1 MVLVAIL
8 LLSPLSGRAAV
19 TVTDENGVVYDLVD
33 PNNQSD
39 NRVRVSAENAS
50 IFLNR
55 GVAVI
60 IPKTLTDHSTTAA
73 DTEKVF
79 EVVGIIANAFR
90 NTAITSLTI
99 EAEVPEIPG
108 YMCSG
113 CTALT
118 SVSCPS
124 TVTKIGGNAF
134 TDCGALTAV
143 STLESVTE
151 IQSNAFRNCVSLASV
166 SFSGNLLTIGS
177 GAFSGCTSI
186 ATADIPASVT
196 YLGSSAFQ
204 GCTALETVTFHEG
217 SLERIQQSCFEGC
230 TSLKA
235 PVFPPSLIQIDNMAF
250 KNCTSLGE
258 LTLPEAGKIYS
269 NAFEGAYITKI
280 NWPSRPFTYFAGTV
294 FKSVTGLTRVDI
306 PDVFPNHMIPNYTF
320 SACAE
325 LVTANILEG
334 TTTLGGYTFQDCGAL
349 ATISLPESLDEIMGY
364 AFQRCTN
371 LTGVDLPS
379 SMTLIR
385 QDAFTGC
392 SSLGDI
398 TIPADV
404 KLESGAFRG
413 STLTSVTWPEKP
425 VGTIENQP
433 FGTQNQVK
441 SMYFPSWMTRIPDN
455 ICGSWRGLESV
466 TIHDGVTSVGMN
478 AFSNCTAL
486 TSIDLGNT
494 LEVIEEQGLI
504 NCGMSE
510 IRLPGS
516 LREIRG
522 NAFMACNSLQSVEF
536 PEGLEV
542 LATNAFRQCQAL
554 ATAKFTGGPVEIGD
568 RTFYECPVLES
579 VYLPS
584 KLTNIGKEAFYNC
597 SKLKNLC
604 EPSGTDF
611 PSDLKVIGEYAF
623 RACTSLEKITLPPD
637 AHIGSGAFWNANL
650 SEIVF
655 PETACTFG
663 DNVFFYNTKIT
674 EITLPAWMTEIPAG
688 LCSSWTKLEK
698 VTLQGNVTAIGD
710 RAFLN
715 NYRLTGFPWPETL
728 VRIGNSAFSGCN
740 RGAPEYFGP
749 VTLYDGVVIGD
760 NAFQN
765 ASVTE
770 IIFMG
775 CAEIGNNSFM
785 SNQMIGKIA
794 FPDCMTDIPDGFCNG
809 WKNLTDVVLPSGLKS
824 IGKAAF
830 SECIRLKSIR
840 CLEDD
845 EETVFHLP
853 STIETVREEAFYGCR
868 ALTEV
873 NLPEKEVTY
882 GDSTYRGIF
891 EGCDGLTKVT
901 IPRAMTKVPEKGFFN
916 CRNLTGIVYTER
928 DGAPLEFGRWAF
940 CGCVGL
946 PEILFPETEIVL
958 NEQSFGT
965 CTAATRIVWPENHA
979 LKLGKQC
986 FVNCYGLTEVSIPDY
1001 ITEIPYGAF
1010 QSCTK
1015 LATLQLNGLE
1025 TLIDEAA
1032 FRSCAITDLSW
1043 AKEGRTPV
1051 IGELGRLAFQSN
1063 KFTELTIPASIKT
1076 IKESCFSNC
1085 QNLVT
1090 LRFEEGVTTLDG
1102 ESVFGYCTSLKEA
1115 YLPSTLQAVSPKCFQ
1130 GDTALEKVMLAE
1142 GLKNI
1147 GYMSFYRC
1155 SSLKEIEIPSTVTLV
1170 GQDSFKS
1177 CESLEKVISHAVD
1190 VTIGDGA
1197 FQDLTNL
1204 KTFSSSAHMS
1214 WISKNCFSGCTAL
1227 SDFTISAENDWVD
1240 NIGQLAFDG
1249 CTSLTSFPWLRG
1261 NVRIDSNAFQGC
1273 TSLKEMVLP
1282 ETEAY
1287 HTYRFNRTTDM
1298 QTFNG
1303 DSSLQTLT
1311 FPCGT
1316 TPYFVL
1322 SAADIAGA
1330 PLRAVSFSYADDI
1343 VPLGNAGSTIK
1354 QYAGAGSYNVEAN
1367 PENSILYVKR
1377 GQRWK
1382 YIEAGYGEL
1391 FDIREMKEP
1400 QINIEG
1406 DIFSHY
1412 VDDVTD
1418 EHYNR
1423 NRYQVILRWK
1433 LPLSD
1438 LNADGETVAHLYRDG
1453 VKVADIVFSKPSE
1466 PRMISKDDDA
1476 AAPTVPVKEV
1486 AYTVNGKVTSFQGNF
1501 DFLAETE
1508 ANGTPVYE
1516 MRYGL
1521 QNKSLYYDASSHKM
1535 LNAMDS
1541 KSFEPWFTFVDEFY
1555 SKPLDEAEARES
1567 FVYTAEIEPYD
1578 YKRYVNNADL
1588 AEGDDGKL
1596 YHEEDVHFAGGVTDG
1611 VEIHTAMASL
1621 QLDFRHLYTEEQ
1633 IREDIDQKLPAT
1645 TMENLKSKATLAY
1658 TLDEDLVHQKGRY
1671 VKDGR
1676 TITDNII
1683 TAVDLREKQPD
1694 GSFRSVLKN
1703 TNGHAV
1709 NRMSSGTINLNTEL
1723 PSDYVLEPG
1732 KTYQL
1737 VTYSLFRGEFG
1748 SKTITIPDLPGLT
1761 CTIGLQVT
1769 PHALADP
1776 NGHTWIPFN
1785 TFLTVT
1791 PDATPTGYTST
1802 MPEND
1807 SDCYF
1812 GIWRTIDN
1820 DFSAPS
1826 PKPGMQRD
1834 IWRPTYEWKTVVHH
1848 ADGHVDGNSG
1858 SDCTQCRTTW
1868 KVEKDNTSLM
1878 LTDVFDHG
1886 AHPFKAI
1893 YDTRLYV
1900 KVPETMLHVPDRWM
1914 AVDLPADA
1922 YKETFTDVE
1931 EIEADGID
1939 SDAIYYDMQ
1948 GRIVAHPESGDIL
1961 IRVRGTEISKIRIR

>member
-8 LLSPLSGRAAV
+8 LLSPLSGRGAV

-73 DTEKVF
+73 DPEKVF

-118 SVSCPS
+118 SVSFPS

-166 SFSGNLLTIGS
+166 SFSDNLLTIGS

-269 NAFEGAYITKI
+269 NAFEGAYITRI

-320 SACAE
+320 SACPD

-349 ATISLPESLDEIMGY
+349 ATISLPESLDEIQGY
-364 AFQRCTN
+364 AFQRCTS

-486 TSIDLGNT
+486 ASIDLGNT

-510 IRLPGS
+510 IRLPDS

-542 LATNAFRQCQAL
+542 LASNAFRQCKIL
-554 ATAKFTGGPVEIGD
+554 VTAKFTGGPVEIGEMA
-568 RTFYECPVLES
+568 FYECPVLES

-584 KLTNIGKEAFYNC
+584 QLINIGKQSFFNC

-611 PSDLKVIGEYAF
+611 PSSLKKIGDNAF
-623 RACTSLEKITLPPD
+623 QGCTSLDKIALPPD

-650 SEIVF
+650 SEIIF

-663 DNVFFYNTKIT
+663 DNVFFYNSKIT

-715 NYRLTGFPWPETL
+715 NYLLTGFPWPETL
-728 VRIGNSAFSGCN
+728 VRIGNSAFTGCN

-760 NAFQN
+760 NAFQD
-765 ASVTE
+765 ATVTE

-785 SNQMIGKIA
+785 SNQMIRKIA

-809 WKNLTDVVLPSGLKS
+809 WRNLTDVVLPSGLKS

-830 SECIRLKSIR
+830 SECLRLKSIR
-840 CLEDD
+840 CPEDD

-853 STIETVREEAFYGCR
+853 STIETVQAESFYGCR

-901 IPRAMTKVPEKGFFN
+901 IPRSMSKVPDKGFYN
-916 CRNLTGIVYTER
+916 CRNLTGIIFSER
-928 DGAPLEFGRWAF
+928 DGAPLEFGRYAF
-940 CGCVGL
+940 SACVSL

-958 NEQSFGT
+958 NDQSFGT

-1032 FRSCAITDLSW
+1032 FRGCAITDLSW

-1051 IGELGRLAFQSN
+1051 LGELGRLAFQSN
-1063 KFTELTIPASIKT
+1063 KFTELTIPASVKT
-1076 IKESCFSNC
+1076 IKESCFSSC

-1090 LRFEEGVTTLDG
+1090 LRLEEGVTTLEG
-1102 ESVFGYCTSLKEA
+1102 ESAFGYCTSLKEA

-1147 GYMSFYRC
+1147 GFMSFYRC

-1190 VTIGDGA
+1190 LTIGDGA

-1204 KTFSSSAHMS
+1204 KTFSSSAHIS

-1227 SDFTISAENDWVD
+1227 SDFTISAENNWVD
-1240 NIGQLAFDG
+1240 NIGQFAFDG

-1282 ETEAY
+1282 ETETY
-1287 HTYRFNRTTDM
+1287 HTYRFNRTPDM

-1330 PLRAVSFSYADDI
+1330 PLRAVSYSFADDI

-1354 QYAGAGSYNVEAN
+1354 KYAGAGSYNVEAN

-1412 VDDVTD
+1412 VDDMTD

-1466 PRMISKDDDA
+1466 PKMISKDEDA
-1476 AAPTVPVKEV
+1476 GAPTVPVKEV

-1645 TMENLKSKATLAY
+1645 SMENLKSKATLAY
-1658 TLDEDLVHQKGRY
+1658 TLDEDLVLQKGRY

-1683 TAVDLREKQPD
+1683 TAVDLREKQSD
-1694 GSFRSVLKN
+1694 GSFRSVLRN

-1748 SKTITIPDLPGLT
+1748 SKTITIPDLPGID
-1761 CTIGLQVT
+1761 CTLVLKPT
-1769 PHALADP
+1769 EHLLADVHA
-1776 NGHTWIPFN
+1776 HTWAAFN
-1785 TFLTVT
+1785 AIVTMT
-1791 PDATPTGYTST
+1791 PDATPSGYETP
-1802 MPEND
+1802 MPTADGE
-1807 SDCYF
+1807 CFF

-1820 DFSAPS
+1820 DFKGAS

-1834 IWRPTYEWKTVVHH
+1834 PLRPTFEWKTVIHH

-1858 SDCTQCRTTW
+1858 SDCPICRETW
-1868 KVEKDNTSLM
+1868 SVEKDADSLTC
-1878 LTDVFDHG
+1878 TDVFDH
-1886 AHPFKAI
+1886 HSTPFRVL

-1914 AVDLPADA
+1914 AVDLPVDA
-1922 YKETFTDVE
+1922 YKENFTDVE

>member
-1 MVLVAIL
+1 ML
-8 LLSPLSGRAAV
+8 LPFSVRAAV
-19 TVTDENGVVYDLVD
+19 TVTDANGVVYDLVN
-33 PNNQSD
+33 PNNLSD
-39 NRVRVSAENAS
+39 NTVKVSSQNAS
-50 IFLNR
+50 IFLSR
-55 GVAVI
+55 GVPVT

-73 DTEKVF
+73 DREKVY
-79 EVVGIIANAFR
+79 EVVGIVANAFQ

-118 SVSCPS
+118 SVSFPS
-124 TVTKIGGNAF
+124 SVTKIGGYAF
-134 TDCGALTAV
+134 MGCGALTEV

-151 IQSNAFRNCVSLASV
+151 IQSNAFQNCTSLASV
-166 SFSGNLLTIGS
+166 SLSDNLLTIGS
-177 GAFSGCTSI
+177 TAFSGCTSI
-186 ATADIPASVT
+186 ATADIPASVR

-204 GCTALETVTFHEG
+204 GCIALETVTFHEG

-230 TSLKA
+230 TSLHA
-235 PVFPPSLIQIDNMAF
+235 PVFPPSLTQIDNMAF

-258 LTLPEAGKIYS
+258 ITLPEAGKIYS
-269 NAFEGAYITKI
+269 NAFEGAYITRIK
-280 NWPSRPFTYFAGTV
+280 WPLQSFTYFAGSV

-306 PDVFPNHMIPNYTF
+306 PDVFPNHMIPNSTF
-320 SACAE
+320 SACPE
-325 LVTANILEG
+325 LVTANILDG

-379 SMTLIR
+379 SMTLIK

-392 SSLGDI
+392 TSLGDI
-398 TIPADV
+398 IIPADV

-413 STLTSVTWPEKP
+413 ATLTSVTWPEKP
-425 VGTIENQP
+425 AGTIESQP
-433 FGTQNQVK
+433 FGSQDQVK
-441 SMYFPSWMTRIPDN
+441 SMYFPSWMTRIPNN

-486 TSIDLGNT
+486 ASIGLGNT

-510 IRLPGS
+510 IRLPDS
-516 LREIRG
+516 LKEIRG

-554 ATAKFTGGPVEIGD
+554 ATAKFTGGPVEIGEMA
-568 RTFYECPVLES
+568 FYECPFLES

-584 KLTNIGKEAFYNC
+584 QLINIGKQTFFNC

-611 PSDLKVIGEYAF
+611 PSSLKKIGDNAF
-623 RACTSLEKITLPPD
+623 QGCTSLDKITLPAD
-637 AHIGSGAFWNANL
+637 AHIGSGAFMNTNL
-650 SEIVF
+650 SEIIF

-663 DNVFFYNTKIT
+663 DNVFFNNTKIT

-698 VTLQGNVTAIGD
+698 VTLQGNVTAIGE
-710 RAFLN
+710 RAFQSN
-715 NYRLTGFPWPETL
+715 NRLTGFPWPETL

-785 SNQMIGKIA
+785 SNQMIRKIA

-830 SECIRLKSIR
+830 SECLRLKSIR
-840 CLEDD
+840 CPEDD

-853 STIETVREEAFYGCR
+853 SSLETVQAEAFYGCR

-1197 FQDLTNL
+1197 FQNLTNL
-1204 KTFSSSAHMS
+1204 KTFSSTGHIS
-1214 WISKNCFSGCTAL
+1214 WISRNCFSGCTAL

-1240 NIGQLAFDG
+1240 NIGQYAFSG
-1249 CTSLTSFPWLRG
+1249 CSSLTSFPWLRE

-1273 TSLKEMVLP
+1273 TSLKSITLSEKP
-1282 ETEAY
+1282 EY
-1287 HTYRFNRTTDM
+1287 HFNRFNQVGDM
-1298 QTFNG
+1298 MLFNG

-1322 SAADIAGA
+1322 SAADIAEA
-1330 PLRAVSFSYADDI
+1330 PLRAVSYSYADDI

-1354 QYAGAGSYNVEAN
+1354 QYAGTGSYNVAAN

-1391 FDIREMKEP
+1391 FDIHEMKEP

-1412 VDDVTD
+1412 VDDLND
-1418 EHYNR
+1418 EHYNC

-1438 LNADGETVAHLYRDG
+1438 LNEDGETVAHLYRDG
-1453 VKVADIVFSKPSE
+1453 EKVADIVFGKPSE
-1466 PRMISKDDDA
+1466 PKMISKDEDA

-1501 DFLAETE
+1501 DFLAETQSD
-1508 ANGTPVYE
+1508 GTPVYE

-1555 SKPLDEAEARES
+1555 SKPLDEAAARES

-1588 AEGDDGKL
+1588 AEGEDGKL
-1596 YHEEDVHFAGGVTDG
+1596 YHEEDVHFAGGMTDG
-1611 VEIHTAMASL
+1611 VAIHTAMASL

-1633 IREDIDQKLPAT
+1633 IREDIDQTLAVT
-1645 TMENLKSKATLAY
+1645 TMDNLNQKASIAY
-1658 TLDEDLVHQKGRY
+1658 TLDKDLVLQKGRY

-1694 GSFRSVLKN
+1694 GSFRSVLRSS
-1703 TNGHAV
+1703 NGHAV
-1709 NRMSSGTINLNTEL
+1709 NRQAAGTINLNSEL
-1723 PSDYVLEPG
+1723 TSGYLLEPG

-1748 SKTITIPDLPGLT
+1748 SKTVTIPDLPGID
-1761 CTIGLQVT
+1761 CTLVLKPT
-1769 PHALADP
+1769 EHLLADVHA
-1776 NGHTWIPFN
+1776 HTWAAFN
-1785 TFLTVT
+1785 AIVTMT
-1791 PDATPTGYTST
+1791 PDATPTGYETP
-1802 MPEND
+1802 MPTADGE
-1807 SDCYF
+1807 CFF

-1820 DFSAPS
+1820 DFKGAS
-1826 PKPGMQRD
+1826 PKAGMQRD
-1834 IWRPTYEWKTVVHH
+1834 PLRPTFEWKTVIHH

-1858 SDCTQCRTTW
+1858 SDCPICRETW
-1868 KVEKDNTSLM
+1868 SVEKDADSLTC
-1878 LTDVFDHG
+1878 TDVFDH
-1886 AHPFKAI
+1886 HSTPFRI
-1893 YDTRLYV
+1893 LYDTRLYV

-1914 AVDLPADA
+1914 AVDLPVDA
-1922 YKETFTDVE
+1922 YKENFTDVE